1 MKPISLDNL
10 ARTVRRV
17 LDQAAWTDSGYI
29 CLDKHFPVWFIAKLI
44 N

>member
-17 LDQAAWTDSGYI
+17 LDQAGVDRQRPYLPAAI
-29 CLDKHFPVWFIAKLI
+29 FA
-44 N
+44 